1 MILIENRMKA
11 SGLRYFLPFSWVWLF
26 KTKTGW
32 RSSLAYTWWHKSC
45 GVWIWMPFHFFV
57 LTLIQAFCIWYY
69 GVSVSGAECHH
80 KLGKSLWCLSFAGHL
95 WEGRVIA
102 FKAVWFH
109 ITLVSEIQEEKR
121 IELSM
126 LALQGGIT
134 DTASYQLM
142 PDQSGA
148 VSLIMFIFCFSSSV
162 VKKDIMIP
170 CLGVHCRQRHVKI
183 KSVLVQVFVCSQ
195 IYLP

>member
-1 MILIENRMKA
+1 
-11 SGLRYFLPFSWVWLF
+11 
-26 KTKTGW
+26 
-32 RSSLAYTWWHKSC
+32 
-45 GVWIWMPFHFFV
+45 
-57 LTLIQAFCIWYY
+57 
-69 GVSVSGAECHH
+69 
-80 KLGKSLWCLSFAGHL
+80 
-95 WEGRVIA
+95 
-102 FKAVWFH
+102 
-109 ITLVSEIQEEKR
+109 
-121 IELSM
+121 M

-134 DTASYQLM
+134 DTASYQVM